1 MLHPYL
7 QIVYL
12 IDFAIKEFKC
22 DPAGG
27 SCGLNESVLHERLSA
42 STQRGSERGETPGG
56 RQTRIAKALLALK
69 PNSYHLKLPLPTWS
83 SEDHIISCY
92 LKLVGCPELKIDDTL
107 L

>member
-1 MLHPYL
+1 M
-7 QIVYL
+7 VYL

-56 RQTRIAKALLALK
+56 RQTRIAKALLAPTK
-69 PNSYHLKLPLPTWS
+69 PLPSQTS
-83 SEDHIISCY
+83 SSD
-92 LKLVGCPELKIDDTL
+92 LVLRRPYY
-107 L
+107 

>member
-1 MLHPYL
+1 M
-7 QIVYL
+7 VYL

-69 PNSYHLKLPLPTWS
+69 PNPYHLKLPLPIWS
-83 SEDHIISCY
+83 SEDHIISS
-92 LKLVGCPELKIDDTL
+92 LKLVRCPELKICIKQEIIVE
-107 L
+107 